1 MPLDSAT
8 VPWGCSRV
16 MWKMAFMAGSS
27 KQGKAFLASVGCIWV
42 VATILSKKKRL
53 IHKKTLIFILCYQPC
68 KMWSLNNV
76 CKLLINVFVG
86 PLTLPHPPKTLDTF
100 LWMPL
105 DQILLRLT
113 HEGTTV
119 RNDWFLHS
127 WKLTP
132 SSADIFFIMLYQQ
145 GFSCFSVQVFVFAK
159 LKKTFVFPMS
169 LPNSTP
175 PPKKLKEN
183 MFKVLKKKS
192 MKLSCKGIL
201 VLSGLI

>member
-42 VATILSKKKRL
+42 VATILWKKKRW
-53 IHKKTLIFILCYQPC
+53 IHKKTLFFILCYQPC
-68 KMWSLNNV
+68 RMWTLNNM
-76 CKLLINVFVG
+76 CKLLINVFGG
-86 PLTLPHPPKTLDTF
+86 PQKTLDSF
-100 LWMPL
+100 LWMPP

-113 HEGTTV
+113 HV

-145 GFSCFSVQVFVFAK
+145 GFSCFSFEVFVFVK
-159 LKKTFVFPMS
+159 LKKNIFLSNVFA
-169 LPNSTP
+169 
-175 PPKKLKEN
+175 
-183 MFKVLKKKS
+183 
-192 MKLSCKGIL
+192 
-201 VLSGLI
+201 